1 MLAGDGV
8 PLTSAQS
15 GIWFAQQ
22 LDASNPIY
30 NAGEYLEIHGPVDVS
45 VFEAALRQVVAEAEN
60 LRVTFVETPDGPRQ
74 YVHPDPEWQL
84 RVIDVSGEADPR
96 AAAEAWMRA
105 DLARPQDPSVGPLF
119 LFVLFRAAE
128 DRWFWLHRYHHLLV
142 DGFTVALVAR
152 RVAEV
157 YTALLGGGTSDNPFG
172 ALDDLV
178 GMDAAYRSSDA
189 FEADRAWW
197 AEKLAGRPE
206 PVSLSAK
213 EPTAARGLLR
223 RTEYLNAGAAER
235 LRDAAREAGVPWP
248 CMMTAAVSVYLHR
261 LTGAEEIVL
270 GLPVTTRLGR
280 AARGVPGMV
289 SNVLPLRVPVHPA
302 DSLPRLLERV
312 SREMRGVMR
321 HQRYRY
327 EDLRRDLQLLGG
339 DERLTGPQVNIMMFD
354 YALTFGEHRATV
366 HNLCIGPADD
376 LSVIVYDRTDGQGLQ
391 IDFDANPE
399 LYSERELASHLR
411 RFVGFLAELA
421 EAPADRA
428 VGALDVATPAEL
440 DAVLAAG
447 VGAVVGEA
455 DTHGPSLAELFE
467 ARAAATPDATAVV
480 CGDHA
485 LSYRDLNT
493 SA

>member
-223 RTEYLNAGAAER
+223 RTEYLDAGAAER

-399 LYSERELASHLR
+399 LYSEPELASHLR

-428 VGALDVATPAEL
+428 VGALDVATTAEL

-447 VGAVVGEA
+447 AGAVVGEA

-480 CGDHA
+480 
-485 LSYRDLNT
+485 
-493 SA
+493 